1 MYLIYSVILNSSYNV
16 LDLRDRPAM
25 QARVSPARRQR
36 LMPCVLMIL
45 HHNLGFW
52 WRHDAS
58 SLWWFAKRKL
68 LKPIVNAFLLYFCT
82 TTFLYINSIMSIFL
96 NDLPFQIHLLCIKR
110 QAQEGGELRFCL
122 CFFFFF

>member
-1 MYLIYSVILNSSYNV
+1 MHLIYSVILNSSYNV

-52 WRHDAS
+52 WRHDARF
-58 SLWWFAKRKL
+58 LWWFAKRKL
-68 LKPIVNAFLLYFCT
+68 LKPIVNAFLLYFYT
-82 TTFLYINSIMSIFL
+82 TTFLYINSIMSIF
-96 NDLPFQIHLLCIKR
+96 
-110 QAQEGGELRFCL
+110 
-122 CFFFFF
+122 